1 MKYIPLLFKNILRKK
16 TRLLLTIGSF
26 AIALF
31 LFGILA
37 IVNNSFNGA
46 LNSMAGVDRLMVQN
60 RVSIIQPV
68 PEAYKEKIEQVQG
81 VKSVTYANWFGAYY
95 QDEKNFFPQYAID
108 EENYRQMYPEFK
120 VSDAEWKAF
129 LDDREGV
136 IVGEKTAKQYGFK
149 VGDRVPLMGVLWSPD
164 KSWSFNIRGIY
175 HADKPDEDTS
185 QFWLHWKL
193 FDERRSFG
201 KGTVGWYIVKI
212 DNPDNAVRISHD
224 IDALF
229 ANSSTETKT
238 QTEKE
243 MMAGWAKQTGNI
255 GLIITIIGSIVFFT
269 LLLVVGN
276 TMAMSIR
283 ERVRELAVLKAV
295 GYTDTFILLLIIA
308 ESLLVAAIGVLVGL
322 ALMALLLPGI
332 EGKLSGIL
340 QFVYLPTNKAI
351 EGIVI
356 TLFIAFIAGIIP
368 AINASRLRVVDAI
381 RRV

>member
-1 MKYIPLLFKNILRKK
+1 MKYLPLLFKNILRKK
-16 TRLLLTIGSF
+16 TRLILTIGSF

-68 PEAYKEKIEQVQG
+68 PQAYKEKIEQVQH
-81 VKSVTYANWFGAYY
+81 VKLVTYANWFGATY
-95 QDEKNFFPQYAID
+95 QEEKNFFPQYAID
-108 EENYRQMYPEFK
+108 EVNYRQMYPEFK
-120 VSDAEWKAF
+120 VTDAEWKAWQE
-129 LDDREGV
+129 DREGV
-136 IVGEKTAKQYGFK
+136 IIGEKTAKRYNFK
-149 VGDRVPLMGVLWSPD
+149 VGDRVPLTGVLWSPE
-164 KSWSFNIRGIY
+164 KSWSFNVVGIY

-201 KGTVGWYIVKI
+201 KGTVGWYIVRV
-212 DNPDNAVRISHD
+212 DSPDNAVQVSKD

-255 GLIITIIGSIVFFT
+255 GLMITIIGSIVFFT
-269 LLLVVGN
+269 LLLVIGN

-283 ERVRELAVLKAV
+283 ERFRELAVLKAI
-295 GYTDTFILLLIIA
+295 GYTDTFVLVLVIA
-308 ESLLVAAIGVLVGL
+308 ESLLVAFIGVLIGL
-322 ALMALLLPGI
+322 GLLFLTLPGI
-332 EGKLSGIL
+332 EKALGGFL
-340 QFVYLPTNKAI
+340 QFVFLPTEKTI
-351 EGIVI
+351 EGVII
-356 TLFIAFIAGIIP
+356 TLFIAFLAGIIP
-368 AINASRLRVVDAI
+368 AVNASRLRVVDAI

>member
-1 MKYIPLLFKNILRKK
+1 MKYLPLLFKNIVRKK
-16 TRLLLTIGSF
+16 TRLILTIGSF

-37 IVNNSFNGA
+37 VVNNSFNGA
-46 LNSMAGVDRLMVQN
+46 LNNMAGVDRLMIQN

-68 PEAYKEKIEQVQG
+68 PESYQAKIAQIEH
-81 VKSVTYANWFGAYY
+81 VKLVTHANWFGAVY

-120 VSDAEWKAF
+120 VSDAEWKAWEE
-129 LDDREGV
+129 DREGV
-136 IVGEKTAKQYGFK
+136 IVGEKTAQKYGFK
-149 VGDRVPLMGVLWSPD
+149 VGDRIPLKGVLWGGGD
-164 KSWSFNIRGIY
+164 SWSFNVRGIY
-175 HADKPDEDTS
+175 HTAKPDEDQS

-193 FDERRSFG
+193 FDERRAFG
-201 KGTVGWYIVKI
+201 KGTVGWYIVRV
-212 DNPDNAVRISHD
+212 DSPDNAVEVSKK
-224 IDALF
+224 IDAMF

-243 MMAGWAKQTGNI
+243 MMASWAKQTGNV

-283 ERVRELAVLKAV
+283 ERMRELAVLKAI
-295 GYTDTFILLLIIA
+295 GYTDGFVLVLVIA
-308 ESLLVAAIGVLVGL
+308 EAILVAAIGVIIGL
-322 ALMALLLPGI
+322 GLLMLALPGI
-332 EGKLSGIL
+332 EKALSSFL
-340 QFVYLPTNKAI
+340 QFVYLPPDKAI
-351 EGIVI
+351 EGVVI
-356 TLFIAFIAGIIP
+356 TLFIAFLAGILP
-368 AINASRLRVVDAI
+368 AFNASRLRVVDAI

>member
-1 MKYIPLLFKNILRKK
+1 MKYLPLLFKNILRKK
-16 TRLLLTIGSF
+16 TRLILTIGSF

-37 IVNNSFNGA
+37 IVNHAFNGA
-46 LNSMAGVDRLMVQN
+46 LNLAGVDRLMVQN

-68 PEAYKEKIEQVQG
+68 PQAYEAKIQQIQG

-120 VSDAEWKAF
+120 VTDAEWKAF
-129 LDDREGV
+129 SEDREGV
-136 IVGEKTAKQYGFK
+136 IIGDKTASRYGFK
-149 VGDRVPLMGVLWSPD
+149 VGDRVPLMGVLWSPE
-164 KSWSFNIRGIY
+164 KSWSFNVRGIY

-193 FDERRSFG
+193 FDERRAFG
-201 KGTVGWYIVKI
+201 KGTVGWYIVRI
-212 DNPDNAVRISHD
+212 NNPDDAARISKE

-255 GLIITIIGSIVFFT
+255 GLMITIIGSIVFFT
-269 LLLVVGN
+269 LLLVIGN

-283 ERVRELAVLKAV
+283 ERVRELAVLKAI
-295 GYTDTFILLLIIA
+295 GFTDRFVLFSVIA
-308 ESLLVAAIGVLVGL
+308 ESLLVAFIGIVLG
-322 ALMALLLPGI
+322 MALLLLSLP
-332 EGKLSGIL
+332 KLQQNLGSFL
-340 QFVYLPTNKAI
+340 QSVYLPTDKAI
-351 EGIVI
+351 EGVVI
-356 TLFIAFIAGIIP
+356 TLFIAFLAGILP

>member
-1 MKYIPLLFKNILRKK
+1 MKYLPLLFKNILRKK

-68 PEAYKEKIEQVQG
+68 PEAYKQKIEQIEG
-81 VKSVTYANWFGAYY
+81 VKFVTYANWFGATY
-95 QDEKNFFPQYAID
+95 QEEKNFFPQYAID
-108 EENYRQMYPEFK
+108 EENYRKMYPEMK
-120 VSDAEWKAF
+120 VSDAEWQAF
-129 LDDREGV
+129 LEDREGA
-136 IVGEKTAKQYGFK
+136 IVGEKTAKRYGFK
-149 VGDRVPLMGVLWSPD
+149 VGDRVPLTGVIWGGGS
-164 KSWSFNIRGIY
+164 SWSFNIRGIY
-175 HADKPDEDTS
+175 TADKPDEDTS

-193 FDERRSFG
+193 FDERRQFG
-201 KGTVGWYIVKI
+201 KGSVGWYIVKI
-212 DNPDNAVRISHD
+212 DNPDDAVRISKA
-224 IDALF
+224 IDTMF

-255 GLIITIIGSIVFFT
+255 GLMITIIGSIVFFT
-269 LLLVVGN
+269 LLLVIGN

-283 ERVRELAVLKAV
+283 ERMRELAVLKAI
-295 GYTDTFILLLIIA
+295 GYTDTFVLLLVIA
-308 ESLLVAAIGVLVGL
+308 EALLVAAIGVVIGL
-322 ALMALLLPGI
+322 ALLFGMLPGI
-332 EGKLSGIL
+332 QKALGSFL
-340 QFVYLPTNKAI
+340 QFVFLPTDKAI
-351 EGIVI
+351 EGVAI
-356 TLFIAFIAGIIP
+356 TLFIAFLAGIIP

>member
-1 MKYIPLLFKNILRKK
+1 MKYLPLLFKNIVRKK
-16 TRLLLTIGSF
+16 TRLLLTVGSF

-46 LNSMAGVDRLMVQN
+46 LNNMAGVDRLMVQN

-68 PEAYKEKIEQVQG
+68 PEAYKEKIERVQG

-95 QDEKNFFPQYAID
+95 QDERNFFPQYAID
-108 EENYRQMYPEFK
+108 EANYRQMYPEFK
-120 VSDAEWKAF
+120 VSDAEWKAWEE
-129 LDDREGV
+129 DREGV
-136 IVGEKTAKQYGFK
+136 IVGEKTAKRYGFK
-149 VGDRVPLMGVLWSPD
+149 IGDRVPLLGVLWSPE

-201 KGTVGWYIVKI
+201 KGTVGWYIVRI
-212 DNPDNAVRISHD
+212 DNPDHAVRISKE
-224 IDALF
+224 IDSLF

-283 ERVRELAVLKAV
+283 ERVRELAVLKAI
-295 GYTDTFILLLIIA
+295 GFTDTFVLFFVIG
-308 ESLLVAAIGVLVGL
+308 ESVLVAAIGVAVGL
-322 ALMALLLPGI
+322 LLMAIFLPGI
-332 EGKLSGIL
+332 EAKLGGIL
-340 QFVYLPTNKAI
+340 QFVFLPKDKAI
-351 EGIVI
+351 EGVII
-356 TLFIAFIAGIIP
+356 TLAIAFLAGIIP
-368 AINASRLRVVDAI
+368 AVNASRLRVVDAI

>member
-1 MKYIPLLFKNILRKK
+1 MKYLPLLFKNIVRKK
-16 TRLLLTIGSF
+16 TRLLLTVGSF

-46 LNSMAGVDRLMVQN
+46 LNNMAGVDRLMVQN

-68 PEAYKEKIEQVQG
+68 PEAYKEKIERVQG

-95 QDEKNFFPQYAID
+95 QDERNFFPQYAID
-108 EENYRQMYPEFK
+108 EANYRQMYPEFK
-120 VSDAEWKAF
+120 VSDAEWKAWEE
-129 LDDREGV
+129 DREGV
-136 IVGEKTAKQYGFK
+136 IVGEKTAKRYGFK
-149 VGDRVPLMGVLWSPD
+149 IGDRVPLLGVLWSPE

-201 KGTVGWYIVKI
+201 KGTVGWYIVRI
-212 DNPDNAVRISHD
+212 DNPDHAVRISKE
-224 IDALF
+224 IDSQF

-283 ERVRELAVLKAV
+283 ERVRELAVLKAI
-295 GYTDTFILLLIIA
+295 GFTDTFVLFFVIG
-308 ESLLVAAIGVLVGL
+308 ESVLVAAIGVAVGL
-322 ALMALLLPGI
+322 LLMAIFLPGI
-332 EGKLSGIL
+332 EAKLGGIL
-340 QFVYLPTNKAI
+340 QFVFLPKDKAI
-351 EGIVI
+351 EGVII
-356 TLFIAFIAGIIP
+356 TLAIAFLAGIIP
-368 AINASRLRVVDAI
+368 AVNASRLRVVDAI

>member
-1 MKYIPLLFKNILRKK
+1 MKYLPLLFKNIVRKK
-16 TRLLLTIGSF
+16 TRLILTIGSF

-68 PEAYKEKIEQVQG
+68 PEAYKEKIEQISG

-108 EENYRQMYPEFK
+108 EEGYRQMYPEFK

-136 IVGEKTAKQYGFK
+136 IIGEKTAQRYGFK
-149 VGDRVPLMGVLWSPD
+149 VGDRVPLTGVLWSPEH
-164 KSWSFNIRGIY
+164 SWSFNLRGIY

-201 KGTVGWYIVKI
+201 KGTVGWYIVRI
-212 DNPDNAVRISHD
+212 DNPANAVRISKE
-224 IDALF
+224 IDTMF

-243 MMAGWAKQTGNI
+243 MLAGWAKQTGNI
-255 GLIITIIGSIVFFT
+255 GLMITIIGSIVFFT
-269 LLLVVGN
+269 LLLVIGN

-283 ERVRELAVLKAV
+283 ERFRELAVLKAI
-295 GYTDTFILLLIIA
+295 GYTDTFVLTFVIA
-308 ESLLVAAIGVLVGL
+308 ESLLVALIGVIMGL
-322 ALMALLLPGI
+322 ALMALFLPWI
-332 EGKLSGIL
+332 EAKLGGIL
-340 QFVYLPTNKAI
+340 QFVFLPTEKAI
-351 EGIVI
+351 EGVI
-356 TLFIAFIAGIIP
+356 LILFIAFLAGIIP

>member
-1 MKYIPLLFKNILRKK
+1 MKFLPLLFKNITRKW

-37 IVNNSFNGA
+37 VVNNSFNGA

-68 PEAYKEKIEQVQG
+68 PEAYKDKIQQIDH
-81 VKSVTYANWFGAYY
+81 VKLVTYANWFGAVY

-108 EENYRQMYPEFK
+108 EENYRQMYPEFR
-120 VSDAEWKAF
+120 VSDAEWKAWE
-129 LDDREGV
+129 DDREGV
-136 IVGEKTAKQYGFK
+136 IVGEKTAAKYGFK
-149 VGDRVPLMGVLWSPD
+149 IGDRVPLKGVLWGGGE
-164 KSWSFNIRGIY
+164 SWSFNVRGIY
-175 HADKPDEDTS
+175 HNKPDEDQS

-193 FDERRSFG
+193 FDERRQFS
-201 KGTVGWYIVKI
+201 KGTVGWYIVRV
-212 DNPDNAVRISHD
+212 DSPDNAVEVSKK
-224 IDALF
+224 IDAMF

-243 MMAGWAKQTGNI
+243 MMASWAKQTGNV
-255 GLIITIIGSIVFFT
+255 GLIITIIGSVVFFT

-283 ERVRELAVLKAV
+283 ERMRELAVLKAI
-295 GYTDTFILLLIIA
+295 GYTDRFVLFFVIA
-308 ESLLVAAIGVLVGL
+308 ESVLVAFIGVAIGLVML
-322 ALMALLLPGI
+322 IVALPGI
-332 EGKLSGIL
+332 EQALSNFL
-340 QFVYLPTNKAI
+340 QFVFLPPRKAI
-351 EGIVI
+351 EGVVI
-356 TLFIAFIAGIIP
+356 TLFIAFLAGIIP
-368 AINASRLRVVDAI
+368 AVNASRLRVVDAI

>member
-1 MKYIPLLFKNILRKK
+1 MKYFPLLFKNILRKK
-16 TRLLLTIGSF
+16 TRLVLTIGSF

-37 IVNNSFNGA
+37 VVNNSFNGA
-46 LNSMAGVDRLMVQN
+46 LNNMAGVDRLMVQN

-68 PEAYKEKIEQVQG
+68 PQAYKEKIQQVEH
-81 VKSVTYANWFGAYY
+81 VKLVTFANWFGATY

-120 VSDAEWKAF
+120 VTDAEWKAWEE
-129 LDDREGV
+129 DREGV
-136 IVGEKTAKQYGFK
+136 IIGEKTAQKYGFK
-149 VGDRVPLMGVLWSPD
+149 VGDRVPLTGILWSAE
-164 KSWSFNIRGIY
+164 KSWSFNVRGIY
-175 HADKPDEDTS
+175 HAKPDEDQS

-193 FDERRSFG
+193 FDERRQFG
-201 KGTVGWYIVKI
+201 KGTVGWYIVRV
-212 DNPDNAVRISHD
+212 DSPDNAVQVSKN

-243 MMAGWAKQTGNI
+243 MMASWAKQTGNV

-283 ERVRELAVLKAV
+283 ERMRELAVLKAI
-295 GYTDTFILLLIIA
+295 GYTDSFVLVLVIA
-308 ESLLVAAIGVLVGL
+308 EAVLVAFIGVLIGL
-322 ALMALLLPGI
+322 ALLFLSLPGI
-332 EGKLSGIL
+332 EKALGSFL

-351 EGIVI
+351 EGVVI
-356 TLFIAFIAGIIP
+356 TLFIAFLAGILP

>member
-1 MKYIPLLFKNILRKK
+1 MKFLPLLFRNITRKW

-37 IVNNSFNGA
+37 VVNNSFNGA

-68 PEAYKEKIEQVQG
+68 PEAYKAKIEQIEH
-81 VKSVTYANWFGAYY
+81 VKLVTYANWFGAVY

-108 EENYRQMYPEFK
+108 EESYRKMYPEFR
-120 VSDAEWKAF
+120 VADAEWKAWE
-129 LDDREGV
+129 DDREGV
-136 IVGEKTAKQYGFK
+136 IVGEKTAEKYGFK
-149 VGDRVPLMGVLWSPD
+149 VGDRVPLKGVLWGGGE
-164 KSWSFNIRGIY
+164 SWSFNVRGIY
-175 HADKPDEDTS
+175 HAKPDEDQS

-193 FDERRSFG
+193 FDERRQFS
-201 KGTVGWYIVKI
+201 KGTVGWYIVRV
-212 DNPDNAVRISHD
+212 DSPDNAVEVSKK
-224 IDALF
+224 IDAMF

-243 MMAGWAKQTGNI
+243 MMASWAKQTGNV
-255 GLIITIIGSIVFFT
+255 GLIITIIGSVVFFT

-283 ERVRELAVLKAV
+283 ERMRELAVLKAI
-295 GYTDTFILLLIIA
+295 GYTDRFVLVFVIA
-308 ESLLVAAIGVLVGL
+308 ESVVVAFIGVAIGLGL
-322 ALMALLLPGI
+322 LLLSLPGI
-332 EGKLSGIL
+332 EKALSSFL
-340 QFVYLPTNKAI
+340 QFVFLPPQKAI
-351 EGIVI
+351 EGVVI
-356 TLFIAFIAGIIP
+356 TLFIAFLAGIIP
-368 AINASRLRVVDAI
+368 AVNASRLRVVDAI

>member
-1 MKYIPLLFKNILRKK
+1 MKYLPLLFKNIFRKK

-31 LFGILA
+31 LFAILA

-46 LNSMAGVDRLMVQN
+46 LSKMSGVDRLMVQN

-68 PEAYKEKIEQVQG
+68 PESYKEKIEQVKG
-81 VKSVTYANWFGAYY
+81 VKAVTYANWFGAYY

-108 EENYRQMYPEFK
+108 EEGYRQMYPEFK
-120 VSDAEWKAF
+120 VTDAEWKAF
-129 LDDREGV
+129 LDDREGA
-136 IVGEKTAKQYGFK
+136 IIGEKTAARYGFK
-149 VGDRVPLMGVLWSPD
+149 VGDRVPLLGVLWSKD
-164 KSWSFNIRGIY
+164 RSWSFNVRGIY

-201 KGTVGWYIVKI
+201 KGTVGWYIVRI
-212 DNPDNAVRISHD
+212 DNPDDAVRISKE
-224 IDALF
+224 IDTMF

-269 LLLVVGN
+269 LLLVIGN

-295 GYTDTFILLLIIA
+295 GFTDTFVLVLVIA
-308 ESLLVAAIGVLVGL
+308 ESLLVALLGVVTGLV
-322 ALMALLLPGI
+322 LMVLFIPSI
-332 EGKLSGIL
+332 ESKLGGIL
-340 QFVYLPTNKAI
+340 QFVFLPTGKAI
-351 EGIVI
+351 EGVVI
-356 TLFIAFIAGIIP
+356 TLFIAFLAGIVP

>member
-1 MKYIPLLFKNILRKK
+1 MKYLPLLFKNILRKK
-16 TRLLLTIGSF
+16 TRLILTIGSF

-68 PEAYKEKIEQVQG
+68 PQAYKEKIEQVPH
-81 VKSVTYANWFGAYY
+81 VKLVTWANWFGAVY
-95 QDEKNFFPQYAID
+95 QEEKNFFPQYAID
-108 EENYRQMYPEFK
+108 EANYRQMYPEFK
-120 VSDAEWKAF
+120 VTDAEWKAWQ
-129 LDDREGV
+129 DDREGV
-136 IVGEKTAKQYGFK
+136 IIGEKTAKRYNFK
-149 VGDRVPLMGVLWSPD
+149 VGDRVPLTGILWSPE
-164 KSWSFNIRGIY
+164 KSWSFNVVGIY

-201 KGTVGWYIVKI
+201 KGTVGWYIVRV
-212 DNPDNAVRISHD
+212 DSPDNAVQVSKD

-255 GLIITIIGSIVFFT
+255 GLMITIIGSIVFFT
-269 LLLVVGN
+269 LLLVIGN

-283 ERVRELAVLKAV
+283 ERFRELAVLKAI
-295 GYTDTFILLLIIA
+295 GYTDTFVLMLVICEA
-308 ESLLVAAIGVLVGL
+308 LLVAFIGVVIGL
-322 ALMALLLPGI
+322 GLLFLTLPGI
-332 EGKLSGIL
+332 EKALGSFL
-340 QFVYLPTNKAI
+340 QFVFLPTEKAI
-351 EGIVI
+351 EGVVI
-356 TLFIAFIAGIIP
+356 TLFIAFLAGIIP
-368 AINASRLRVVDAI
+368 AVNASRLRVVDAI

>member
-1 MKYIPLLFKNILRKK
+1 MKYLPLLFKNIFRKK
-16 TRLLLTIGSF
+16 TRLLLTVGSF

-46 LNSMAGVDRLMVQN
+46 LNNMAGVDRLMVQN

-68 PEAYKEKIEQVQG
+68 PEAYKEKIERVQG

-95 QDEKNFFPQYAID
+95 QDERNFFPQYAID

-120 VSDAEWKAF
+120 VSDAEWKAWQE
-129 LDDREGV
+129 DREGV
-136 IVGEKTAKQYGFK
+136 IVGEKTAKRYGFK
-149 VGDRVPLMGVLWSPD
+149 IGDRVPLLGVLWSPD
-164 KSWSFNIRGIY
+164 KSWSFNVRGIY

-201 KGTVGWYIVKI
+201 KGTVGWYIVRI
-212 DNPDNAVRISHD
+212 DNPDHAVRISKE
-224 IDALF
+224 IDSLF

-283 ERVRELAVLKAV
+283 ERVRELAVLKAI
-295 GYTDTFILLLIIA
+295 GYTDTFVLFFVIG
-308 ESLLVAAIGVLVGL
+308 ESVLVAAIGVVVGL
-322 ALMALLLPGI
+322 LLMAVFLPGI
-332 EGKLSGIL
+332 EARLGGIL
-340 QFVYLPTNKAI
+340 QFVFLPKDKAI
-351 EGIVI
+351 EGVII
-356 TLFIAFIAGIIP
+356 TLFIAFLAGIIP

>member
-1 MKYIPLLFKNILRKK
+1 MKFLPLLFKNILRKK
-16 TRLLLTIGSF
+16 TRLILTIGSF

-68 PEAYKEKIEQVQG
+68 PQAYKEKIEQIQG
-81 VKSVTYANWFGAYY
+81 VKTVTYANWFGAVY

-108 EENYRQMYPEFK
+108 EDNYRQMYPEFK
-120 VSDAEWKAF
+120 VSDAEWKAWQ
-129 LDDREGV
+129 DDREGV
-136 IVGEKTAKQYGFK
+136 IVGEKTAKRYGFK
-149 VGDRVPLMGVLWSPD
+149 VGDRVPLTGVLWSPE

-193 FDERRSFG
+193 FDERRAFG
-201 KGTVGWYIVKI
+201 KGTVGWYIVRV
-212 DNPDNAVRISHD
+212 NSPDDAVRVSKE
-224 IDALF
+224 IDTMF

-243 MMAGWAKQTGNI
+243 MLAGWAKQTGNI
-255 GLIITIIGSIVFFT
+255 GLMITIIGSIVFFT
-269 LLLVVGN
+269 LLLVIGN

-283 ERVRELAVLKAV
+283 ERVRELAVLKAI
-295 GYTDTFILLLIIA
+295 GFTDTFVLVFVIA
-308 ESLLVAAIGVLVGL
+308 EALLVALIGVAIGLGL
-322 ALMALLLPGI
+322 LMLALPGI
-332 EGKLSGIL
+332 EKALGSFL
-340 QFVYLPTNKAI
+340 QFVFLPPQKAV
-351 EGIVI
+351 EGVVI
-356 TLFIAFIAGIIP
+356 TLFIAFLAGIIP
-368 AINASRLRVVDAI
+368 AVNASRLRVVDAI

>member
-1 MKYIPLLFKNILRKK
+1 MKYLPLLFKNILRKK

-68 PEAYKEKIEQVQG
+68 PQAYKEKIEQIRG
-81 VKSVTYANWFGAYY
+81 VKAVTYANWFGAVY

-108 EENYRQMYPEFK
+108 EVGYRQMYPEFK
-120 VSDAEWKAF
+120 ISDAEWKAW
-129 LDDREGV
+129 LEDREGA
-136 IVGEKTAKQYGFK
+136 IVGEKTAKRYGFK
-149 VGDRVPLMGVLWSPD
+149 VGDRVPLTGVLWGGGQ
-164 KSWSFNIRGIY
+164 SWSFNIRGIY

-193 FDERRSFG
+193 FDERRGFG
-201 KGTVGWYIVKI
+201 KGTVGWYIVRI
-212 DNPDNAVRISHD
+212 DNPDDAVRISKE
-224 IDALF
+224 IDTMF

-243 MMAGWAKQTGNI
+243 MLAGWAKQTGNI
-255 GLIITIIGSIVFFT
+255 GLMITIIGSIVFFT
-269 LLLVVGN
+269 LLLVIGN

-283 ERVRELAVLKAV
+283 ERVRELAVLKAI
-295 GYTDTFILLLIIA
+295 GYTDTFVLVLIIA
-308 ESLLVAAIGVLVGL
+308 EALLVASIGVIIGLVL
-322 ALMALLLPGI
+322 LMLMLPGI
-332 EGKLSGIL
+332 EKALGSFL
-340 QFVYLPTNKAI
+340 QFVFLPMDKAI
-351 EGIVI
+351 EGVVI
-356 TLFIAFIAGIIP
+356 TLAIAFLAGIIP

>member
-1 MKYIPLLFKNILRKK
+1 MKYLPLLFKNMFRKK
-16 TRLLLTIGSF
+16 TRLVLTIGSF

-68 PEAYKEKIEQVQG
+68 PQAYKEKIEQIRG
-81 VKSVTYANWFGAYY
+81 VKSVTFANWFGAVY

-108 EENYRQMYPEFK
+108 EEKYRQMYPEFK
-120 VSDAEWKAF
+120 VSEEDWKAF
-129 LDDREGV
+129 QEDREGV
-136 IVGEKTAKQYGFK
+136 IIGEKTAKRYGFK
-149 VGDRVPLMGVLWSPD
+149 VGDRVPLKGVLWGGEN
-164 KSWSFNIRGIY
+164 SWSFNVRGIY

-193 FDERRSFG
+193 FDERRQFG
-201 KGTVGWYIVKI
+201 KGTVGWYIVRI
-212 DNPDNAVRISHD
+212 DNPDDATRISKE
-224 IDALF
+224 IDDMF

-238 QTEKE
+238 QTEKA

-255 GLIITIIGSIVFFT
+255 GLMITIIGSIVFFT
-269 LLLVVGN
+269 LLLVIGN

-283 ERVRELAVLKAV
+283 ERVRELAVLKAI
-295 GYTDTFILLLIIA
+295 GYTDTFVLVFIIA
-308 ESLLVAAIGVLVGL
+308 EALLVAFIGVLIGL
-322 ALMALLLPGI
+322 GMLMLTLPGI
-332 EGKLSGIL
+332 EKALGSFL
-340 QFVYLPTNKAI
+340 QFVFLPPEKAV
-351 EGIVI
+351 EGVVI
-356 TLFIAFIAGIIP
+356 TLFIAFLAGIIP
-368 AINASRLRVVDAI
+368 AVNASRLRVVDAI

>member
-1 MKYIPLLFKNILRKK
+1 MRFLPLLFKNITRKK

-37 IVNNSFNGA
+37 VVNNSFNGA

-68 PEAYKEKIEQVQG
+68 PEAYKDKIQQIEH
-81 VKSVTYANWFGAYY
+81 VKLVTYANWFGAVY

-108 EENYRQMYPEFK
+108 EENYRKMYPEFR
-120 VSDAEWKAF
+120 VSDAEWKAWE
-129 LDDREGV
+129 DDREGV
-136 IVGEKTAKQYGFK
+136 IIGEKTAAKYGFK
-149 VGDRVPLMGVLWSPD
+149 IGDRVPLKGVLWGGGD
-164 KSWSFNIRGIY
+164 SWSFNVRGIY
-175 HADKPDEDTS
+175 HNKPDEDQS

-193 FDERRSFG
+193 FDERRQFS
-201 KGTVGWYIVKI
+201 KGTVGWYIVRV
-212 DNPDNAVRISHD
+212 DSPDNAVEVSKK
-224 IDALF
+224 IDAMF

-243 MMAGWAKQTGNI
+243 MMASWAKQTGNV
-255 GLIITIIGSIVFFT
+255 GLIITIIGSVVFFT

-283 ERVRELAVLKAV
+283 ERMRELAVLKAI
-295 GYTDTFILLLIIA
+295 GFTDRFVLIFVIA
-308 ESLLVAAIGVLVGL
+308 ESVLVAFIGVAIGL
-322 ALMALLLPGI
+322 ALLMLALPGI
-332 EGKLSGIL
+332 EQALSNFL
-340 QFVYLPTNKAI
+340 QFVFLPPQKAI
-351 EGIVI
+351 EGVVI
-356 TLFIAFIAGIIP
+356 TLFIAFLAGIIP
-368 AINASRLRVVDAI
+368 AVNASRLRVVDAI

>member
-1 MKYIPLLFKNILRKK
+1 MKFLPLLFKNITRKW

-37 IVNNSFNGA
+37 VVNNSFNGA
-46 LNSMAGVDRLMVQN
+46 LNNMAGVDRLMIQN

-68 PEAYKEKIEQVQG
+68 PQAYKEKIEQVHH
-81 VKSVTYANWFGAYY
+81 VKLVTYANWFGAVY
-95 QDEKNFFPQYAID
+95 QDEKNFVPQYAID
-108 EENYRQMYPEFK
+108 EENYRKMYPEFK
-120 VSDAEWKAF
+120 VTDAEWKAWEE
-129 LDDREGV
+129 DREGV
-136 IVGEKTAKQYGFK
+136 IVGEKTAQKYGFK
-149 VGDRVPLMGVLWSPD
+149 VGDRIPLKGILWGGGD
-164 KSWSFNIRGIY
+164 SWSFNVRGIY
-175 HADKPDEDTS
+175 HGKPDEDNS

-193 FDERRSFG
+193 FDEKRQFG
-201 KGTVGWYIVKI
+201 KGTVGWYIVRV
-212 DNPDNAVRISHD
+212 DSPDNAVQVSKD

-243 MMAGWAKQTGNI
+243 MMAGWAKQTGNV
-255 GLIITIIGSIVFFT
+255 GLIITVIGSIVFFT

-283 ERVRELAVLKAV
+283 ERMRELAVLKAI
-295 GYTDTFILLLIIA
+295 GYTDTFVLLFVIA
-308 ESLLVAAIGVLVGL
+308 EAVLVAAIGVVIGL
-322 ALMALLLPGI
+322 ALLFALLPGI
-332 EGKLSGIL
+332 EKALGSFL

-351 EGIVI
+351 EGVII
-356 TLFIAFIAGIIP
+356 TLFIAFLAGIFP
-368 AINASRLRVVDAI
+368 AVNASRLRVVDAI

>member
-1 MKYIPLLFKNILRKK
+1 MKYLPLLFKNIFRKK
-16 TRLLLTIGSF
+16 TRLLLTVGSF

-68 PEAYKEKIEQVQG
+68 PQAYKEKIERIQG
-81 VKSVTYANWFGAYY
+81 VKSVTYANWFGGVY
-95 QDEKNFFPQYAID
+95 QEEKNFFPQYAID

-120 VSDAEWKAF
+120 VSDAEWKAWEE
-129 LDDREGV
+129 DREGV
-136 IVGEKTAKQYGFK
+136 IVGEKTAQRYGFK
-149 VGDRVPLMGVLWSPD
+149 VGDRIPIKGIIWGGGD
-164 KSWSFNIRGIY
+164 SWSFTIRGIY
-175 HADKPDEDTS
+175 HTDKQDEDQS

-193 FDERRSFG
+193 FDERRQFG
-201 KGTVGWYIVKI
+201 KGTVGWYIVKV
-212 DNPDNAVRISHD
+212 DSPDNAVRISKD
-224 IDALF
+224 IDNTF

-243 MMAGWAKQTGNI
+243 MMAGWAKQTGNV

-283 ERVRELAVLKAV
+283 ERVRELAVLKAI
-295 GYTDTFILLLIIA
+295 GYTDTFVLMFIIA
-308 ESLLVAAIGVLVGL
+308 EALLVAAIGVGIGL
-322 ALMALLLPGI
+322 LLMALLLPGI
-332 EGKLSGIL
+332 ESKLGGIL
-340 QFVYLPTNKAI
+340 QFVFLPKDKAV
-351 EGIVI
+351 EGVII
-356 TLFIAFIAGIIP
+356 TLFIAFLAGIIP
-368 AINASRLRVVDAI
+368 AVNASRLRVVDAI

>member
-1 MKYIPLLFKNILRKK
+1 MKYLPLLFKNIVRKK
-16 TRLLLTIGSF
+16 TRLVLTIGSF

-37 IVNNSFNGA
+37 VVNNSFNGA
-46 LNSMAGVDRLMVQN
+46 LNNMAGVDRLMIQN

-68 PEAYKEKIEQVQG
+68 PQAYKEKIQQVQH
-81 VKSVTYANWFGAYY
+81 VKLVTFANWFGAVY

-108 EENYRQMYPEFK
+108 EENYRQMYPEFR
-120 VSDAEWKAF
+120 VSDKEWK
-129 LDDREGV
+129 DWEEDREGV
-136 IVGEKTAKQYGFK
+136 IIGEKTAKKYGFK
-149 VGDRVPLMGVLWSPD
+149 VGDRVPLIGVLWSAE
-164 KSWSFNIRGIY
+164 KSWSFNVRGIY
-175 HADKPDEDTS
+175 HTDKPDEDQS

-193 FDERRSFG
+193 FDERRQFG
-201 KGTVGWYIVKI
+201 KGTVGWYIVRV
-212 DNPDNAVRISHD
+212 DNPDSAVQVSKD

-243 MMAGWAKQTGNI
+243 MMAGWAKQTGNV

-283 ERVRELAVLKAV
+283 ERMRELAVLKAI
-295 GYTDTFILLLIIA
+295 GYTDTFILVLVIA
-308 ESLLVAAIGVLVGL
+308 EAVLVAFIGVLIGL
-322 ALMALLLPGI
+322 FLLFATLPGI
-332 EGKLSGIL
+332 EKALGSFL

-351 EGIVI
+351 EGVVI
-356 TLFIAFIAGIIP
+356 TLFIAFLAGILP